1 MNPGI
6 AYNVAE
12 QSFFVIS
19 YQVTN
24 FLACTST
31 DSNITQWKD
40 PENDHNS
47 SLSLKLSADL
57 ELLVNQFNKATPDN
71 NSKPEKKS
79 SSKHYE
85 IAEIHKTEIPH
96 KNKLLS
102 LFHINTCSLNK
113 NFYDL
118 QISWI
123 VLFFWHNSNSS
134 EKRITKQVSL
144 SKKSE
149 S

>member
-71 NSKPEKKS
+71 NSKPEKNL
-79 SSKHYE
+79 HPN
-85 IAEIHKTEIPH
+85 IM
-96 KNKLLS
+96 KLQKYIRLKY
-102 LFHINTCSLNK
+102 LTKINCYPYS
-113 NFYDL
+113 
-118 QISWI
+118 I
-123 VLFFWHNSNSS
+123 
-134 EKRITKQVSL
+134 
-144 SKKSE
+144 
-149 S
+149 